1 MKLSGISNKNIGGSI
16 MKNKFEHLMLKEIF
30 EQTEVMKNTIEDKIN
45 GNNEINFKNG
55 GFTSE
60 EVKNFNRIYIAA
72 CGTAF
77 HAGLSGKIALERFT
91 GIPVKVNVAS
101 EFRYENPVIDDKTLA
116 IFISQSGET
125 ADTLSSLALAKSKGA
140 TILVITNVENSTM
153 AVQADKVIYTMAG
166 PELSIASTKAY
177 TNQVLMLYLLA
188 LDMGIKNGYVDN
200 QSYSEVL
207 EEIKALS
214 AKITEILDD
223 SEMIMPMAK
232 LTTSRPSVYFLGRF
246 LDYITA
252 KEASLKLKETSYI
265 HAESFPAGE
274 FKHGPI
280 ALIEDGTPIVLIATQ
295 DELVPNMITSL
306 KDVKA
311 NGAKT
316 ITIIKGTNEE
326 ISDLSDY
333 VISIPYTIDILTPLI
348 SIIPLQLLAYYTAL
362 ELGNDVDKPRNLT
375 KAVVVE

>member
-1 MKLSGISNKNIGGSI
+1 

-30 EQTEVMKNTIEDKIN
+30 EQTEVMENTIEDKIN

-101 EFRYENPVIDDKTLA
+101 EFRYEQPVIDGKTLA

-153 AVQADKVIYTMAG
+153 AKQADKVIYTMAG

-188 LDMGIKNGYVDN
+188 LDMGNKNDYIDN
-200 QSYSEVL
+200 KSYLKIL
-207 EEIKALS
+207 EEIKLIS

-223 SEMIMPMAK
+223 SELIKPMAK
-232 LTTSRPSVYFLGRF
+232 LTTSRPSVYFLGRY
-246 LDYITA
+246 LDYVTA

-280 ALIEDGTPIVLIATQ
+280 ALIEDGTPVVLIATQ

-316 ITIIKGTNEE
+316 ITVIKGTNEE
-326 ISDLSDY
+326 ISNISDY
-333 VISIPYTIDILTPLI
+333 VISLPYTMDLLTPLI

-375 KAVVVE
+375 KAVVIE